1 MLSKIYCLNHLA
13 YLKKIGFLSK
23 QLYIQWMS
31 LHKIHRIICYE
42 QEFDEILWAQRCRN
56 KLPKK

>member
-1 MLSKIYCLNHLA
+1 MLSKIYCLNHFA
-13 YLKKIGFLSK
+13 YLKKISFLSK

-42 QEFDEILWAQRCRN
+42 QEFDEIL
-56 KLPKK
+56 